1 MYNLTSLLERFRK
14 ILDKD
19 SVIKESIVNL
29 IKERTRVS
37 LDHHKINLKE
47 GVLEITTSSVGKN
60 EIRLKE
66 EGIKDELKEVHNI
79 IVTRVL
85 YK

>member
-1 MYNLTSLLERFRK
+1 MKNIFTLLERFTK

-19 SVIKESIVNL
+19 RLLKESIINT
-29 IKERTRVS
+29 IQERTRVS
-37 LDHHKINLKE
+37 LSPEKINLKE
-47 GVLEITTSSVGKN
+47 GVLEINASSVAKN

-66 EGIKDELKEVHNI
+66 DSIKDQLKEAYNI
-79 IVTRVL
+79 TISRIL